1 MEIPLPVYIIGLR
14 GLLNLI
20 ALLLIG
26 ASLLNNLPLLVREPN
41 PRQLRFFKF
50 TAGFAVVAIGV
61 ELLVRTLFMGGVT
74 WLHAVYGLLAA
85 SILWFVSG
93 LGPGGW
99 FRKSLEKAPEQVGP
113 YFFWASLVGL
123 LLWWRFI
130 ETGIALGPNP

>member
-1 MEIPLPVYIIGLR
+1 MDIPLPIYLIGLR

-26 ASLLNNLPLLVREPN
+26 VSLLLNLPLLVREPTAW
-41 PRQLRFFKF
+41 QLRFFKF
-50 TAGFAVVAIGV
+50 TAGFAVAALVV
-61 ELLVRTLFMGGVT
+61 ELLVRTLFMGGIT

-93 LGPGGW
+93 LEPGGW
-99 FRKSLEKAPEQVGP
+99 FRRSLEKAPEQVGP

-130 ETGIALGPNP
+130 ETGIARGSSP